1 MVTTCNSAGKL
12 TDCEVFCV
20 TEVMFVEICEG
31 HSLDRTA
38 ACKKLITQ
46 GFSDLHLTACKSD
59 RELGFRMK
67 VLRVGFF
74 FLWLVQICTIINL
87 LRKSFFMKLFQF

>member
-46 GFSDLHLTACKSD
+46 GFINLNLKVCKIN
-59 RELGFRMK
+59 RYLGFRMK
-67 VLRVGFF
+67 VLEVGSF
-74 FLWLVQICTIINL
+74 FLWFLEIRTVVNL
-87 LRKSFFMKLFQF
+87 LRNSFL

>member
-1 MVTTCNSAGKL
+1 MRYLGLVTTCNSAGKL

-31 HSLDRTA
+31 HSVDRTA

-46 GFSDLHLTACKSD
+46 GF
-59 RELGFRMK
+59 
-67 VLRVGFF
+67 
-74 FLWLVQICTIINL
+74 I
-87 LRKSFFMKLFQF
+87 